1 MVDFALI
8 IETAKIV
15 LTGGAAAAVA
25 AGVGYIRAHFK
36 DGESFNLEKFTQL
49 ALLGAVW
56 GGAAAG
62 MGWTPLAV
70 EEFAVG
76 LIGLS
81 AISLLSLKAA
91 QALVSFVK
99 AKLGR

>member
-15 LTGGAAAAVA
+15 LTGGIAAAAA
-25 AGVGYIRAHFK
+25 AGLGYVRAHFK

-70 EEFAVG
+70 EEFVVG
-76 LIGLS
+76 LVGLS
-81 AISLLSLKAA
+81 AISMLSLKAA
-91 QALVSFVK
+91 QALVSFFR
-99 AKLGR
+99 AKFGK